1 MEKVIDTIR
10 SIKTARMELQKAIRN
25 DKLATSPQLTDLS
38 FVEKFYNAFL
48 EDKGDHITVNDR
60 KVFIFVVIYLYAPRK
75 LFGGKMPH
83 GMRRAIAN
91 VAGITCASFI
101 SSTSAEL
108 LILYTTY
115 DDFQQEVDRLLN
127 KVYSIIQ

>member
-38 FVEKFYNAFL
+38 FVEKIYNAFL
-48 EDKGDHITVNDR
+48 EDKGKHITVNDR
-60 KVFIFVVIYLYAPRK
+60 KVFIFVVIYLYAPQK

-101 SSTSAEL
+101 SSACAEL